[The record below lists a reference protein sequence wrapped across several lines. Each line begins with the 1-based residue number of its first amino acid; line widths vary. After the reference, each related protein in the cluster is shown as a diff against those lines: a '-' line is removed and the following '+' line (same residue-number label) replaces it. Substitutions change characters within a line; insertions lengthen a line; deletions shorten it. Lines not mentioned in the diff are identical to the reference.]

1 MCHTQIE
8 QSEGKEGMIVSMKIV
23 TSIAIGILGMII
35 ILVFIKKDV
44 LNDIGSFLNVFPKY
58 AKIILSIVCIGL
70 LIFLIVFEIM
80 HFLK

>member
-1 MCHTQIE
+1 
-8 QSEGKEGMIVSMKIV
+8 MKIT
-23 TSIAIGILGMII
+23 TSIAVGILGMII

-44 LNDIGSFLNVFPKY
+44 LNDIGSLLNIFPKW
-58 AKIILSIVCIGL
+58 AKIILSVVAIGL